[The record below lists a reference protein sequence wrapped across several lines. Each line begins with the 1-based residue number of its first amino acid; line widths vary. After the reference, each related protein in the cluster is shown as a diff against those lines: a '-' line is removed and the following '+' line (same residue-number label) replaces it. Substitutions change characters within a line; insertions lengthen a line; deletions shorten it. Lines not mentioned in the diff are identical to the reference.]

1 MPKQGIFM
9 KKQIHVQDQVFW
21 YLQRGKI
28 VPCTQDMHADVV
40 IVGGGMAG
48 LAAAQAWHARGKKVV
63 LLEQYYCGSG
73 ASGKSS
79 GFITQNAELSLTDFS
94 HKYGPQGGMTIWKAF
109 SAGVQDIKNNIF
121 NNNFSCGYEEQD
133 TLIIADSAKA
143 MAGLKIEHDTLQKM
157 GYPTRFYDQKTIKSQ
172 VKSDGYFG
180 GIVYENTFGIDGY
193 RYCQELKNH
202 LQSQGVLIFE
212 ETPVIEINDHAI
224 TTPHAQIT
232 ADYIVVCTDR
242 FTPELGLLTQEV
254 SHVQT
259 FLMMSQVL
267 SDEQVAMI
275 FPDKKLMVW
284 DTQTIYNYFRIDSNN
299 RMLVGGSDFSST
311 YSDKARHDYD
321 PIIQKLTGYIAQKF
335 PELTI
340 NFEQTWPG
348 LIGISKDIS
357 PIAGVDKDKPYL
369 FYVAACAGL
378 PIAAALGRY
387 SAEHLVDGSNELAD
401 YFSPYRKFPISGIA
415 QSILGDKLSF
425 MLSHIIKK
433 NIP

>member
-1 MPKQGIFM
+1 M
-9 KKQIHVQDQVFW
+9 KKQMNVQDQVFW
-21 YLQRGKI
+21 YLQRDAI
-28 VPCTQDMHADVV
+28 QPCAQDMHADVV

-48 LAAAQAWHARGKKVV
+48 LAAAQAWHARGKKVI

-79 GFITQNAELSLTDFS
+79 GFITQNAELSLTDFT
-94 HKYGPQGGMTIWKAF
+94 HKYGQQGAMRVWKAI
-109 SAGVQDIKNNIF
+109 SAGVADIKNNILEHNF
-121 NNNFSCGYEEQD
+121 NCGYEEQD

-143 MAGLKIEHDTLQKM
+143 VAGLKIEHETLKQM
-157 GYPTRFYDQKTIKSQ
+157 GYSTKFYDQNAIKNQ
-172 VKSDGYFG
+172 VGSNGYFG

-193 RYCQELKNH
+193 RYCQELKNY

-212 ETPVIEINDHAI
+212 ETPVLSIDDHVVTTAHAKI
-224 TTPHAQIT
+224 TG
-232 ADYIVVCTDR
+232 DYVVVCTDR
-242 FTPELGLLTQEV
+242 FTPDLGLLTQQV

-267 SDEQVAMI
+267 SDEQVKMI

-284 DTQTIYNYFRIDSNN
+284 DTQTIYNYFRITSDN

-311 YSDKARHDYD
+311 YADKPRHDYD
-321 PIIQKLTGYIAQKF
+321 PIVQKLTHYIAQKF

-340 NFEQTWPG
+340 EFEQVWPG
-348 LIGISKDIS
+348 MIGISKDIS

-387 SAEHLVDGSNELAD
+387 SAEHLIDGSNELVD
-401 YFSPYRKFPISGIA
+401 YFSPYRKFPISGVM
-415 QSILGDKLSF
+415 QSILGKKLSF
-425 MLSHIIKK
+425 LISHLIKK